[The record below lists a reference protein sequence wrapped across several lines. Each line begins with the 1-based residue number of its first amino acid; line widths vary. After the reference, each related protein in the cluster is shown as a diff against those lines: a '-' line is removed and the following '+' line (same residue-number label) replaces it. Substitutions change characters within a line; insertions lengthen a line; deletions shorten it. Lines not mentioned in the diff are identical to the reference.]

1 MVENKTILRMKTLK
15 IYLLLLGLCMGLQLA
30 DAKGN
35 DVSFYMDKG
44 IEAMEAGDYV
54 VAHDM
59 FKKELE
65 ENPKNGIAYTMMT
78 IVAYNLDEHKLVK
91 EYAEK
96 SLTLLSKKET
106 EFRVLAYTYLSMMAL
121 EDKDT
126 VKCLSYVDESLK
138 MKLNSKQAA
147 TIYAYKAEIFYETN
161 KENEA
166 RDLYKK
172 VMSLDKTNASAYY
185 GLAKCDMGK
194 KDYQSALNYLNQG
207 VQYDPY
213 AAKFYRMR
221 AKAYLLLNN
230 TEDASKNLIT
240 YVYLREDIDNI
251 TSICLDYGNDE
262 LFQKMLPLAKINC
275 NKFPEKRVWYD
286 LVAFLYVSRKE
297 YTKAIENCFEEAKI
311 DLTSNLARKISSYSL
326 MSGNNKYAKLY
337 ADMTVILGDGDEYT
351 VRNKANVLTEIGD
364 YKQAIQILDSLIAKN
379 EKDTFAYSLR
389 AYAKYTKKDYKG
401 AYDDYSKAIE
411 LMPDHYEFY
420 ERRATIDKLLG
431 DAEKSK
437 ADMLKYV
444 NSVKDKE
451 KISSSCYFY
460 LNEPEKA
467 KKRLLE
473 ELDKTHSLRS
483 GDDYYNAACLYSLLG
498 EKQTAIDYLK
508 KAVDNGFLLLEHV
521 NFDTD
526 LANIRDTK
534 EYKDITNQIR
544 IKRDEKV
551 KKQEEVYKKG
561 FEMRADG
568 IYSLSE
574 SKMQFYFRDKPC
586 EYVGGDEALTDYVEK
601 NLIYSKEAMGSNN
614 RIQINVYFLVN
625 EDGSVSDVYVR
636 NNINSTLSNSAINMI
651 KNMPSWIP
659 AEYKGK
665 KVKERCYIPIVFTK

>member
-1 MVENKTILRMKTLK
+1 MKTLK
-15 IYLLLLGLCMGLQLA
+15 SYLLRLGLCLGFQLA
-30 DAKGN
+30 GAKGN
-35 DVSFYMDKG
+35 GDSFYMTKG
-44 IEAMEAGDYV
+44 LEALEANDYV

-65 ENPKNGIAYTMMT
+65 ENPKNGVAYTMMAM
-78 IVAYNLDEHKLVK
+78 VAFQTEEYNLVK

-96 SLTLLSKKET
+96 SLTLLPKKET
-106 EFRVLAYTYLSMMAL
+106 EFRVLSYTYLSMVAL
-121 EDKDT
+121 EEKDT
-126 VKCLSYVDESLK
+126 TKCLSYVDEAMK
-138 MKLNSKQAA
+138 MKMGSKQMSSL
-147 TIYAYKAEIFYETN
+147 YLYKAEIFFETN

-166 RDLYKK
+166 RNLFKK
-172 VMSLDKTNASAYY
+172 AISLDGSLASAYY
-185 GLAKCDMGK
+185 GVAKCDMK
-194 KDYQSALNYLNQG
+194 KNDYQSALSYLNQG
-207 VQYDPY
+207 LQHNMYD
-213 AAKFYRMR
+213 AKFYRLR
-221 AKAYLLLNN
+221 AKAHLLLNN
-230 TEDASKNLIT
+230 TEEASKNIIT
-240 YVYLREDIDNI
+240 YVYIKGDIDNI
-251 TSICLDYGNDE
+251 TPICLEYGNDE

-275 NKFPEKRVWYD
+275 NKFPEETVWYD
-286 LVAFLYVSRKE
+286 FVAFLYVSRKE
-297 YTKAIENCFEEAKI
+297 YTKAIDNCFEEAKI
-311 DLTSNLARKISSYSL
+311 DLTSNLARKISYYSL

-337 ADMTVILGDGDEYT
+337 ADMSVILGDGNEYT
-351 VRNKANVLTEIGD
+351 VRNKANVLAETGD

-379 EKDTFAYSLR
+379 EKDTFAYSQR
-389 AYAKYTKKDYKG
+389 AYARYTKKDYKG

-431 DAEKSK
+431 DAEKAK
-437 ADMLKYV
+437 ADMTKYV
-444 NSVKDKE
+444 NGVKDKD
-451 KISSSCYFY
+451 KISSSAYFY

-467 KKRLLE
+467 KKRLAE

-498 EKQTAIDYLK
+498 EKEKAIDYLK
-508 KAVDNGFLLLEHV
+508 KAVDNGFLILEHI

-526 LANIRDTK
+526 LENIRDTK

-544 IKRDEKV
+544 VKRDERV
-551 KKQEEVYKKG
+551 KSQEDVYKKG

-586 EYVGGDEALTDYVEK
+586 EYVGGEEALFDYVEK
-601 NLIYSKEAMGSNN
+601 NLTYSKESLGSTN
-614 RIQINVYFLVN
+614 RVRINVYFTVN
-625 EDGSVSDVYVR
+625 EDGTVSDVHVR
-636 NNINSTLSNSAINMI
+636 NNVNSTLSNSAINVI